1 MLNLF
6 RREKGFYRKL
16 LALAMPILLQN
27 LITNSLGLVDTFMV
41 GTMGQLPLA
50 GVTLANIPVFVVQ
63 LMMFGIQSGSS
74 VLISQYR
81 GKGDFSAINRVM
93 GIGMYAAG
101 AIGLVF
107 ALIMG
112 FFPEE
117 FMALFGDDPQVAA
130 TAARYARI
138 VGWSYFF
145 DSFVQVY
152 NGVHRAMGNPRRGLY
167 ILGVSMACN
176 TFLNWVLIFGS
187 LGAPRMG
194 VEGAA
199 LATLLAR
206 VLSCAIAVGWAALD
220 KNFKLDLALL
230 LRPGGEMVR
239 RFIRF
244 ATPVLCNETF
254 WGLGTSLFPTIMGHM
269 EGSEEIL
276 AAYAIAGNITNLC
289 AVGVFAIAGSAA
301 ILIGQ
306 EIGSGNA
313 GKVYSLGALLSVLA
327 LLFGAVTGALFLAL
341 LYGFVVPVLYPLFKL
356 TPSAADI
363 CTLMLTMIFLVMPLR
378 SMECTN
384 IVGVLRGGGDV
395 KMATLIDL
403 TPLWAVSLPIAALSG
418 LVFKLGIFWVY
429 LGIISENVV
438 KTGLGLWRFKSGK
451 WIRDVTL
458 PDLREAGQAPLK
470 NI

>member
-1 MLNLF
+1 MLKLF
-6 RREKGFYRKL
+6 RREPGFYARL
-16 LALAMPILLQN
+16 LSLALPILFQN

-41 GTMGQLPLA
+41 GTMGQGPLA

-81 GKGDFSAINRVM
+81 GKGDLQSINRVM
-93 GIGMYAAG
+93 GIGMYIAG

-112 FFPEE
+112 FLPHQ
-117 FMALFGDDPQVAA
+117 FMGLFGSDAQVVS

-152 NGVHRAMGNPRRGLY
+152 IGAHRAMGNPNRGLA
-167 ILGVSMACN
+167 ILGVSMVSN
-176 TFLNWVLIFGS
+176 TFLNWVFIFGN

-206 VLSCAIAVGWAALD
+206 VLSCAIAVGWAVLD
-220 KNFKLDLALL
+220 REFKLDPVLL
-230 LRPGGEMVR
+230 FRPGGEMVR
-239 RFIRF
+239 RFVRF
-244 ATPVLCNETF
+244 STPVMCNETF
-254 WGLGTSLFPTIMGHM
+254 WGLGSSLFPTIMGHM

-289 AVGVFAIAGSAA
+289 TVGVFAIAGTAA
-301 ILIGQ
+301 ILVGQ
-306 EIGSGNA
+306 EIGSGRA
-313 GKVYSLGALLSVLA
+313 DQVRSLGALLDVLA
-327 LLFGAVTGALFLAL
+327 FLFGIAAGGAFLAL
-341 LYGFVVPVLYPLFKL
+341 LHLLMIPVLYPLFKL
-356 TPSAADI
+356 TPSAGDI
-363 CTLMLTMIFLVMPLR
+363 CTMMLTMVFLLLPLR
-378 SMECTN
+378 SFDTTN

-395 KMATLIDL
+395 KMATVIDL
-403 TPLWAVSLPIAALSG
+403 APLWVVALPIAALAG
-418 LVFKLGIFWVY
+418 LVFRLGIFWVY
-429 LGIISENVV
+429 LGMMSESLV
-438 KTGLGLWRFKSGK
+438 KSFVGLWRFRSGK

-458 PDLREAGQAPLK
+458 PDLREAGRQS
-470 NI
+470 

>member
-1 MLNLF
+1 MFKLF
-6 RREKGFYRKL
+6 RREPGFYPRL
-16 LALAMPILLQN
+16 ISLALPILLQN

-41 GTMGQLPLA
+41 GTMGEGPLA

-81 GKGDFSAINRVM
+81 GKGDMGAINRVM

-101 AIGLVF
+101 AIGLTF

-112 FFPEE
+112 FLPTQ
-117 FMALFGDDPQVAA
+117 FMGLFGTDAAVVA

-152 NGVHRAMGNPRRGLY
+152 IGVHRAMGNPSRGLV
-167 ILGVSMACN
+167 ILGASMASN
-176 TFLNWVLIFGS
+176 TFLNWMFIFGN
-187 LGAPRMG
+187 LGAPRLA
-194 VEGAA
+194 EQGAA

-206 VLSCAIAVGWAALD
+206 VLSCSIAVGWAVLD
-220 KNFKLDLALL
+220 KQFKLSPALL
-230 LRPGGEMVR
+230 FRPGGEMTR

-244 ATPVLCNETF
+244 STPVMCNETF

-269 EGSEEIL
+269 EGSQEIL

-289 AVGVFAIAGSAA
+289 TVGVFAISGTAA

-306 EIGSGNA
+306 EIGSGRA
-313 GKVYSLGALLSVLA
+313 DRVYSLGALLNALA
-327 LLFGAVTGALFLAL
+327 FLFGLGAGLLFLGL
-341 LYGFVVPVLYPLFKL
+341 LHWFVIPVLYPLFGL
-356 TPSAADI
+356 SSAAGDI
-363 CTLMLTMIFLVMPLR
+363 CTMMLTVVFTMMPLR
-378 SMECTN
+378 SFECTN

-395 KMATLIDL
+395 RMATLIDL
-403 TPLWAVSLPIAALSG
+403 TPLWVVALPLAVLSG
-418 LVFKLGIFWVY
+418 LVFKAGIFWVY
-429 LGIISENVV
+429 LSMMSENLV
-438 KTGLGLWRFKSGK
+438 KGILGIRRFLSGK
-451 WIRDVTL
+451 WINDVTVSARA
-458 PDLREAGQAPLK
+458 DAGV
-470 NI
+470 

>member
-1 MLNLF
+1 MLKLF
-6 RREKGFYRKL
+6 RREPGFYGRL
-16 LALAMPILLQN
+16 LALALPILFQN

-41 GTMGQLPLA
+41 GTMGQGPLA

-81 GKGDFSAINRVM
+81 GKGDMKAINRVM

-101 AIGLVF
+101 AIGLAF
-107 ALIMG
+107 ALVMG
-112 FFPEE
+112 FLPRQ
-117 FMALFGDDPQVAA
+117 FMSLFGDDPQVVA

-152 NGVHRAMGNPRRGLY
+152 NGVHRAMGDPRRGLY

-176 TFLNWVLIFGS
+176 TFLNWVLIFGN
-187 LGAPRMG
+187 LGAPRLG

-206 VLSCAIAVGWAALD
+206 VLSCSIAVVWAVRD
-220 KNFKLDLALL
+220 KKFKLNPALL
-230 LRPGGEMVR
+230 FHPGGEMVR
-239 RFIRF
+239 RFARF
-244 ATPVLCNETF
+244 ATPVMCNETF

-269 EGSEEIL
+269 EGSEDIL

-289 AVGVFAIAGSAA
+289 TVGVFAISGTAA

-306 EIGSGNA
+306 EIGSGRA
-313 GKVYSLGALLSVLA
+313 DKVYSLGALLNVLA
-327 LLFGAVTGALFLAL
+327 FLFGLGAGVVFLGV
-341 LYGFVVPVLYPLFKL
+341 LYYVVAPFLYPLFKL
-356 TPSAADI
+356 SAQAQEI
-363 CTLMLTMIFLVMPLR
+363 CTMMLTIMFCMMPLR
-378 SMECTN
+378 SFECTN

-395 KMATLIDL
+395 RMATLIDL
-403 TPLWAVSLPIAALSG
+403 TPLWAVALPLAVLSG
-418 LVFKLGIFWVY
+418 LVFQLGILWVY
-429 LGIISENVV
+429 LSMMSENVV
-438 KTGLGLWRFKSGK
+438 KTVLGTKRFLSGR
-451 WIRDVTL
+451 WINDVTL
-458 PDLREAGQAPLK
+458 SVQPEAGT
-470 NI
+470 

>member
-1 MLNLF
+1 MFKLF
-6 RREKGFYRKL
+6 QREKGFYRRL
-16 LALAMPILLQN
+16 LALALPILFQN

-41 GTMGQLPLA
+41 GTMGQGPLA

-81 GKGDFSAINRVM
+81 GKGDMKAINRVM

-101 AIGLVF
+101 FIGLVF

-112 FFPEE
+112 FLPKQ
-117 FMALFGDDPQVAA
+117 FMSLFGSDAQVIA

-152 NGVHRAMGNPRRGLY
+152 NGVHRAMGNPKRGLY

-176 TFLNWVLIFGS
+176 TFLNWVLIFGN
-187 LGAPRMG
+187 LGAPRLG

-206 VLSCAIAVGWAALD
+206 VLSCSIAVGWAVLD
-220 KNFKLDLALL
+220 RSFRLDPALL
-230 LRPGGEMVR
+230 FRPGGEMIR
-239 RFIRF
+239 RFVRF
-244 ATPVLCNETF
+244 ATPVMCNETF

-269 EGSEEIL
+269 DGSEEIL
-276 AAYAIAGNITNLC
+276 AAYAIAGNVTNLC
-289 AVGVFAIAGSAA
+289 TVGMFAIAGTAA
-301 ILIGQ
+301 ILVGQ

-313 GKVYSLGALLSVLA
+313 DKVYSLGALLNALA
-327 LLFGAVTGALFLAL
+327 FLFGLASGAVFLGL
-341 LYGFVVPVLYPLFKL
+341 LHLFVVPVLYPLFKL

-363 CTLMLTMIFLVMPLR
+363 CTMMLTMMFLVMPLR

-403 TPLWAVSLPIAALSG
+403 SPLWVVAIPIAALSG

-429 LGIISENVV
+429 LGIISENMV
-438 KTGLGLWRFKSGK
+438 KAVLGLWRFKNGK
-451 WIRDVTL
+451 WIRDVTV
-458 PDLREAGQAPLK
+458 PDLREAARQP
-470 NI
+470 

>member
-1 MLNLF
+1 MFKLF
-6 RREKGFYRKL
+6 RREAGFYRKL
-16 LALAMPILLQN
+16 LALALPILLQN

-41 GTMGQLPLA
+41 GTMGQGPLA

-74 VLISQYR
+74 VLISQYW
-81 GKGDFSAINRVM
+81 GKGDAKAINRVM

-112 FFPEE
+112 FLPSQ
-117 FMALFGDDPQVAA
+117 FMSLFGSDPQVIA

-152 NGVHRAMGNPRRGLY
+152 NGVHRAMGDPKRGLY

-176 TFLNWVLIFGS
+176 TFLNWVFIFGN
-187 LGAPRMG
+187 LGAPRLG

-206 VLSCAIAVGWAALD
+206 VVSCTIAIGWAVRD
-220 KNFKLDLALL
+220 RRFRIDPALL
-230 LRPGGEMVR
+230 FHPGGEMTR

-244 ATPVLCNETF
+244 ATPVMCNETF

-269 EGSEEIL
+269 DGSEEIL

-289 AVGVFAIAGSAA
+289 TVGVFAIAGTAA
-301 ILIGQ
+301 ILVGQ

-313 GKVYSLGALLSVLA
+313 DRVYSLGGLLDALA
-327 LLFGAVTGALFLAL
+327 FLFGMAAGAVFLAL
-341 LYGFVVPVLYPLFKL
+341 LHFFIVPVLYPLFKL
-356 TPSAADI
+356 TPSAGDI
-363 CTLMLTMIFLVMPLR
+363 CTMMLTLVFLFLPLR
-378 SMECTN
+378 SFDTTN

-395 KMATLIDL
+395 RAATIIDL
-403 TPLWAVSLPIAALSG
+403 LPLWMISLPLAALAG
-418 LVFKLGIFWVY
+418 LVLQAGILWVY
-429 LGIISENVV
+429 VSMMSENVV
-438 KTGLGLWRFKSGK
+438 KSLVGFLRYRTGRWV
-451 WIRDVTL
+451 RDVTL
-458 PDLREAGQAPLK
+458 PDLRERA
-470 NI
+470 

>member
-1 MLNLF
+1 MFKLF
-6 RREKGFYRKL
+6 RREPGFYPKL
-16 LALAMPILLQN
+16 FSLALPILLQN

-41 GTMGQLPLA
+41 GTMGEGPLA

-81 GKGDFSAINRVM
+81 GKGDMGAINRVM

-107 ALIMG
+107 ALVMG
-112 FFPEE
+112 FLPTQ
-117 FMALFGDDPQVAA
+117 FMSLFGNDAQVIA

-145 DSFVQVY
+145 DSFTQVY
-152 NGVHRAMGNPRRGLY
+152 IGVHRAMGNPNRGLY
-167 ILGVSMACN
+167 ILGASMAAN
-176 TFLNWVLIFGS
+176 TFLNWVFIFGN
-187 LGAPRMG
+187 LGAPRLG

-206 VLSCAIAVGWAALD
+206 ILSCAIAVVWAVRDKGFRLD
-220 KNFKLDLALL
+220 PSLL
-230 LRPGGEMVR
+230 FHPGPEMIR

-244 ATPVLCNETF
+244 STPVMCNETF
-254 WGLGTSLFPTIMGHM
+254 WGLGTSIFPTIMGHM

-289 AVGVFAIAGSAA
+289 TVGVFAIAGTAA
-301 ILIGQ
+301 ILVGQ

-313 GKVYSLGALLSVLA
+313 GRVYSLGALLNTLA
-327 LLFGAVTGALFLAL
+327 FLFGAAIGALFLGL
-341 LYGFVVPVLYPLFKL
+341 LYLFVSPVLYPLFKL
-356 TPSAADI
+356 TPPAGDI
-363 CTLMLTMIFLVMPLR
+363 CTLMLTMVFLMMPLR
-378 SMECTN
+378 SLECTN

-403 TPLWAVSLPIAALSG
+403 TPLWAVALPIAAVSG
-418 LVFKLGIFWVY
+418 LVLKAGIFWVY
-429 LGIISENVV
+429 LGMMSENVV
-438 KTGLGLWRFKSGK
+438 KAVLGLWRFKSGK
-451 WIRDVTL
+451 WIRDVTVAEL
-458 PDLREAGQAPLK
+458 GGAP
-470 NI
+470 

>member
-1 MLNLF
+1 MFKLF
-6 RREKGFYRKL
+6 RREPGFYPRL
-16 LALAMPILLQN
+16 ISLALPILLQN

-41 GTMGQLPLA
+41 GTMGEGPLA

-81 GKGDFSAINRVM
+81 GKGDMGAINRVM

-101 AIGLVF
+101 AIGLTF

-112 FFPEE
+112 FLPTQ
-117 FMALFGDDPQVAA
+117 FMGLFGTDAAVVA

-152 NGVHRAMGNPRRGLY
+152 IGVHRAMGNPSRGLV
-167 ILGVSMACN
+167 ILGASMASN
-176 TFLNWVLIFGS
+176 TFLNWMFIFGN
-187 LGAPRMG
+187 LGAPRLA
-194 VEGAA
+194 EQGAA

-206 VLSCAIAVGWAALD
+206 VLSCSIAVGWAVLD
-220 KNFKLDLALL
+220 KQFKLSPALL
-230 LRPGGEMVR
+230 FRPGGEMTR

-244 ATPVLCNETF
+244 STPVMCNETF

-269 EGSEEIL
+269 EGSQEIL

-289 AVGVFAIAGSAA
+289 TVGVFAISGTAA

-306 EIGSGNA
+306 EIGSGRA
-313 GKVYSLGALLSVLA
+313 DRVYSLGALLNALA
-327 LLFGAVTGALFLAL
+327 FLFGLGAGLLFLGL
-341 LYGFVVPVLYPLFKL
+341 LHWFVIPVLYPLFGL
-356 TPSAADI
+356 SSAAGDI
-363 CTLMLTMIFLVMPLR
+363 CTMMLTVVFTMMPLR
-378 SMECTN
+378 SFECTN

-395 KMATLIDL
+395 RMATLIDL
-403 TPLWAVSLPIAALSG
+403 TPLWVVALPLAMLSG
-418 LVFKLGIFWVY
+418 LVFKAGIFWVY
-429 LGIISENVV
+429 LSMMSENLV
-438 KTGLGLWRFKSGK
+438 KGILGIRRFLSGK
-451 WIRDVTL
+451 WINDVTVSARA
-458 PDLREAGQAPLK
+458 DAGV
-470 NI
+470 

>member
-6 RREKGFYRKL
+6 RREKGFYGKL
-16 LALAMPILLQN
+16 LALALPILLQN

-41 GTMGQLPLA
+41 GTMGQGPLA

-74 VLISQYR
+74 VLVSQYR
-81 GKGDFSAINRVM
+81 GKGDMGAINRVM

-101 AIGLVF
+101 FIGLAF

-112 FFPEE
+112 FFPQQ
-117 FMALFGDDPQVAA
+117 FMSLFGDDPQVVA

-152 NGVHRAMGNPRRGLY
+152 NGVHRAMGNPKRGLY

-176 TFLNWVLIFGS
+176 TFLNWVFIFGN
-187 LGAPRMG
+187 LGAPRLE

-206 VLSCAIAVGWAALD
+206 VLSCAIAVVWAVLD
-220 KNFKLDLALL
+220 RGFRLDLALL
-230 LRPGGEMVR
+230 LRPGREMVH
-239 RFIRF
+239 RFVRF
-244 ATPVLCNETF
+244 ATPVMCNETF

-289 AVGVFAIAGSAA
+289 TVGVFAIAGTAA
-301 ILIGQ
+301 ILVGQ

-313 GKVYSLGALLSVLA
+313 DRVYSLGALLNTLA
-327 LLFGAVTGALFLAL
+327 FLFGAATGGLFLVL
-341 LYGFVVPVLYPLFKL
+341 LHLFIAPVLYPVFKL
-356 TPSAADI
+356 TPAVGDI
-363 CTLMLTMIFLVMPLR
+363 CTLMLTMVFCMMPLR

-403 TPLWAVSLPIAALSG
+403 SPLWVVSLPIALLSG

-429 LGIISENVV
+429 VGMMSENVV
-438 KTGLGLWRFKSGK
+438 KAVLGLWRFKSGK

-458 PDLREAGQAPLK
+458 PARQAAEG
-470 NI
+470 

>member
-1 MLNLF
+1 MFKLF
-6 RREKGFYRKL
+6 RREPGFYPRL
-16 LALAMPILLQN
+16 ISLALPILLQN

-41 GTMGQLPLA
+41 GTMGEGPLA

-81 GKGDFSAINRVM
+81 GKGDMGAINRVM

-101 AIGLVF
+101 AIGLTF

-112 FFPEE
+112 FLPTQL
-117 FMALFGDDPQVAA
+117 MGLFGTDAAVVA

-152 NGVHRAMGNPRRGLY
+152 IGVHRAMGNPSRGLV
-167 ILGVSMACN
+167 ILGASMASN
-176 TFLNWVLIFGS
+176 TFLNWMFIFGN
-187 LGAPRMG
+187 LGAPRLA
-194 VEGAA
+194 EQGAA

-206 VLSCAIAVGWAALD
+206 VLSCSIAVGWAVLD
-220 KNFKLDLALL
+220 KQFKLSPALL
-230 LRPGGEMVR
+230 FRPGGEMTR

-244 ATPVLCNETF
+244 STPVMCNETF

-269 EGSEEIL
+269 EGSQEIL

-289 AVGVFAIAGSAA
+289 TVGVFAISGTAA

-306 EIGSGNA
+306 EIGSGRA
-313 GKVYSLGALLSVLA
+313 DRVYSLGALLNALA
-327 LLFGAVTGALFLAL
+327 FLFGLGAGLLFLGL
-341 LYGFVVPVLYPLFKL
+341 LHWFVIPVLYPLFGL
-356 TPSAADI
+356 SSAAGDI
-363 CTLMLTMIFLVMPLR
+363 CTMMLTVVFTMMPLR
-378 SMECTN
+378 SFECTN

-395 KMATLIDL
+395 RMATLIDL
-403 TPLWAVSLPIAALSG
+403 TPLWVVALPLAVLSG
-418 LVFKLGIFWVY
+418 LVFKAGIFWVY
-429 LGIISENVV
+429 LSMMSENLV
-438 KTGLGLWRFKSGK
+438 KGILGIRRFLSGK
-451 WIRDVTL
+451 WINDVTVSSRS
-458 PDLREAGQAPLK
+458 DAGV
-470 NI
+470 

>member
-1 MLNLF
+1 MFKLF
-6 RREKGFYRKL
+6 RREPGFYPRL
-16 LALAMPILLQN
+16 ISLALPILLQN

-41 GTMGQLPLA
+41 GTMGEGPLA

-81 GKGDFSAINRVM
+81 GKGDMGAINRVM

-101 AIGLVF
+101 AIGLTF

-112 FFPEE
+112 FLPTQL
-117 FMALFGDDPQVAA
+117 MGLFGTDAAVVA

-152 NGVHRAMGNPRRGLY
+152 NGVHRAMGNPSRGLV
-167 ILGVSMACN
+167 ILGASMASN
-176 TFLNWVLIFGS
+176 TFLNWMFIFGN
-187 LGAPRMG
+187 LGAPRLA
-194 VEGAA
+194 EQGAA

-206 VLSCAIAVGWAALD
+206 VLSCSIAVGWAVLD
-220 KNFKLDLALL
+220 KQFKLSPALL
-230 LRPGGEMVR
+230 FRPGGEMTR

-244 ATPVLCNETF
+244 STPVMCNETF

-269 EGSEEIL
+269 EGSQEIL

-289 AVGVFAIAGSAA
+289 TVGVFAISGTAA

-306 EIGSGNA
+306 EIGSGRA
-313 GKVYSLGALLSVLA
+313 DRVYSLGALLNALA
-327 LLFGAVTGALFLAL
+327 FLFGLGAGLLFLGL
-341 LYGFVVPVLYPLFKL
+341 LHWFVIPVLYPLFGL
-356 TPSAADI
+356 SSAAGDI
-363 CTLMLTMIFLVMPLR
+363 CTMMLTVVFTMMPLR
-378 SMECTN
+378 SFECTN

-395 KMATLIDL
+395 RMATLIDL
-403 TPLWAVSLPIAALSG
+403 TPLWVVALPLAVLSG
-418 LVFKLGIFWVY
+418 LVFKAGIFWVY
-429 LGIISENVV
+429 LSMMSENLV
-438 KTGLGLWRFKSGK
+438 KGILGIRRFLSGK
-451 WIRDVTL
+451 WINDVTVSARA
-458 PDLREAGQAPLK
+458 DAGV
-470 NI
+470 

>member
-1 MLNLF
+1 MFKLF
-6 RREKGFYRKL
+6 QREKGFYRRL
-16 LALAMPILLQN
+16 LALALPILFQN

-41 GTMGQLPLA
+41 GTMGQGPLA

-81 GKGDFSAINRVM
+81 GKGDMKAINRVM

-101 AIGLVF
+101 FIGLVF
-107 ALIMG
+107 ALIIG
-112 FFPEE
+112 FLPKQ
-117 FMALFGDDPQVAA
+117 FMSLFGSDAQVIA

-152 NGVHRAMGNPRRGLY
+152 NGVHRAMGNPKRGLY

-176 TFLNWVLIFGS
+176 TFLNWVLIFGN
-187 LGAPRMG
+187 LGAPRLG

-206 VLSCAIAVGWAALD
+206 VLSCAIAVGWAVLD
-220 KNFKLDLALL
+220 RSFRLDPALL
-230 LRPGGEMVR
+230 FRPGGEMIR
-239 RFIRF
+239 RFVRF
-244 ATPVLCNETF
+244 ATPVMCNETF

-269 EGSEEIL
+269 DGSEEIL
-276 AAYAIAGNITNLC
+276 AAYAIAGNVTNLC
-289 AVGVFAIAGSAA
+289 TVGMFAIAGTAA
-301 ILIGQ
+301 ILVGQ

-313 GKVYSLGALLSVLA
+313 DKVYSLGALLNALA
-327 LLFGAVTGALFLAL
+327 FLFGLASGAVFLGL
-341 LYGFVVPVLYPLFKL
+341 LHLFVVPVLYPLFKL

-363 CTLMLTMIFLVMPLR
+363 CTMMLTMMFLVMPLR

-395 KMATLIDL
+395 RVATLIDL
-403 TPLWAVSLPIAALSG
+403 SPLWVVAIPIAALSG

-429 LGIISENVV
+429 LGIVSENLV
-438 KTGLGLWRFKSGK
+438 KAVLGLWRFRTGK
-451 WIRDVTL
+451 WIRDVTV
-458 PDLREAGQAPLK
+458 PDLREAARQP
-470 NI
+470 

>member
-1 MLNLF
+1 MFKLF
-6 RREKGFYRKL
+6 QREKGFYRRL
-16 LALAMPILLQN
+16 LALALPILFQN

-41 GTMGQLPLA
+41 GTMGQGPLA

-81 GKGDFSAINRVM
+81 GKGDMKAINRVM

-101 AIGLVF
+101 FIGLVF

-112 FFPEE
+112 FLPKQ
-117 FMALFGDDPQVAA
+117 FMSLFGSDAQVIA

-152 NGVHRAMGNPRRGLY
+152 NGVHRAMGNPKRGLY

-176 TFLNWVLIFGS
+176 TFLNWVLIFGN
-187 LGAPRMG
+187 LGAPRLG

-206 VLSCAIAVGWAALD
+206 VLSCSIAVGWAVLD
-220 KNFKLDLALL
+220 RSFRLDPALL
-230 LRPGGEMVR
+230 FRPGGEMIR
-239 RFIRF
+239 RFVRF
-244 ATPVLCNETF
+244 ATPVMCNETF

-269 EGSEEIL
+269 DGSEEIL
-276 AAYAIAGNITNLC
+276 AAYAIAGNVTNLC
-289 AVGVFAIAGSAA
+289 TVGMFAIAGTAA
-301 ILIGQ
+301 ILVGQ

-313 GKVYSLGALLSVLA
+313 DKVYSLGALLNALA
-327 LLFGAVTGALFLAL
+327 FLFGLASGAVFLGL
-341 LYGFVVPVLYPLFKL
+341 LHLFVVPVLYPLFKL
-356 TPSAADI
+356 TPSAGDI
-363 CTLMLTMIFLVMPLR
+363 CTMMLTMMFLVMPLR

-395 KMATLIDL
+395 RVATLIDL
-403 TPLWAVSLPIAALSG
+403 SPLWVVAIPIAALSG

-429 LGIISENVV
+429 LGIVSENLV
-438 KTGLGLWRFKSGK
+438 KAVLGLWRFRTGK
-451 WIRDVTL
+451 WIRDVTV
-458 PDLREAGQAPLK
+458 PDLREAARQP
-470 NI
+470 

>member
-1 MLNLF
+1 MLKLF
-6 RREKGFYRKL
+6 QREKGFYRRL

-41 GTMGQLPLA
+41 GTMGQGPLA

-81 GKGDFSAINRVM
+81 GKGDMGAINRVM

-101 AIGLVF
+101 FIGLVF

-112 FFPEE
+112 FLPSQ
-117 FMALFGDDPQVAA
+117 FMSLFGDDPQVVA
-130 TAARYARI
+130 TAAQYARI

-152 NGVHRAMGNPRRGLY
+152 NGVHRAMGNPKRGLY

-176 TFLNWVLIFGS
+176 TFLNWVLIFGN
-187 LGAPRMG
+187 LGAPRLG

-206 VLSCAIAVGWAALD
+206 VLSCAIALSWAVLD
-220 KNFKLDLALL
+220 KRFKLDPALL
-230 LRPGGEMVR
+230 FRPGGEMVR
-239 RFIRF
+239 RFVRF
-244 ATPVLCNETF
+244 ATPVMCNETF

-269 EGSEEIL
+269 AGSEEIL

-289 AVGVFAIAGSAA
+289 TVGVFAIAGTAA
-301 ILIGQ
+301 ILVGQ

-313 GKVYSLGALLSVLA
+313 DKVYSLGALLNTLA
-327 LLFGAVTGALFLAL
+327 FLFGVVIGALFLAL
-341 LYGFVVPVLYPLFKL
+341 LHLFIVPVLYPIFKL
-356 TPSAADI
+356 GPEASDI

-403 TPLWAVSLPIAALSG
+403 SPLWVVSIPIAALSG

-429 LGIISENVV
+429 LGIISENMV
-438 KTGLGLWRFKSGK
+438 KAVLGLWRFKTAK

-458 PDLREAGQAPLK
+458 PAHQGAEG
-470 NI
+470 

>member
-1 MLNLF
+1 MFKLF
-6 RREKGFYRKL
+6 RREPGFYPRL
-16 LALAMPILLQN
+16 ISLALPILLQN

-41 GTMGQLPLA
+41 GTMGEGPLA

-81 GKGDFSAINRVM
+81 GKGDMKAINRVM

-101 AIGLVF
+101 AIGLTF

-112 FFPEE
+112 FLPTQL
-117 FMALFGDDPQVAA
+117 MGLFGTDAAVVA

-152 NGVHRAMGNPRRGLY
+152 IGVHRAMGNPSRGLV
-167 ILGVSMACN
+167 ILGASMASN
-176 TFLNWVLIFGS
+176 TFLNWMFIFGN
-187 LGAPRMG
+187 LGAPRLA
-194 VEGAA
+194 EQGAA

-206 VLSCAIAVGWAALD
+206 VLSCSIAVGWAVLD
-220 KNFKLDLALL
+220 KQFKLSPALL
-230 LRPGGEMVR
+230 FRPGGEMTR

-244 ATPVLCNETF
+244 STPVMCNETF

-269 EGSEEIL
+269 EGSQEIL

-289 AVGVFAIAGSAA
+289 TVGVFAISGTAA

-306 EIGSGNA
+306 EIGSGRA
-313 GKVYSLGALLSVLA
+313 DRVYSLGALLNALA
-327 LLFGAVTGALFLAL
+327 FLFGLGAGLLFLGL
-341 LYGFVVPVLYPLFKL
+341 LHWFVIPVLYPLFGL
-356 TPSAADI
+356 SSAAGDI
-363 CTLMLTMIFLVMPLR
+363 CTMMLTVVFTMMPLR
-378 SMECTN
+378 SFECTN

-395 KMATLIDL
+395 RMATLIDL
-403 TPLWAVSLPIAALSG
+403 TPLWVVALPLAVLSG
-418 LVFKLGIFWVY
+418 LVFKAGIFWVY
-429 LGIISENVV
+429 LSMMSENLV
-438 KTGLGLWRFKSGK
+438 KGILGIRRFLSGK
-451 WIRDVTL
+451 WINDVTVSARA
-458 PDLREAGQAPLK
+458 DAGV
-470 NI
+470 